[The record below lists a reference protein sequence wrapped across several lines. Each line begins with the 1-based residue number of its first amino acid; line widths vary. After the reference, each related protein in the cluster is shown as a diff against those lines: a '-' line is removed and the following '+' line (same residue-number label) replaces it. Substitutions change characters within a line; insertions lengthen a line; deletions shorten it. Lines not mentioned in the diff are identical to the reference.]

1 MNTDFR
7 ELIVVFF
14 VFGGGFWVLAPLA
27 RALAKRISGD
37 NRRPDESPALD
48 EMRAELQQ
56 VKGEVAEL
64 AERLDFTERM
74 LAKQNAAE
82 RLPPPS

>member
-1 MNTDFR
+1 MNDNVR
-7 ELIVVFF
+7 ELIVLFF
-14 VFGGGFWVLAPLA
+14 IFGGGFWVLPPLA
-27 RALAKRISGD
+27 KALAKRISGD
-37 NRRPDESPALD
+37 NQRAVDSPVLD

-56 VKGEVAEL
+56 VRGEVAEL